1 MMHLKQAVLFA
12 LMLALPWALHAQAIP
27 NGSAVDDIGKFELGL
42 NYNYFHANAPP
53 GQCGCFGLNGGSATF
68 LYNLTPAWGAVADIA
83 LAHAN
88 NVDNT
93 SQNITIFNYLFGP
106 RYSVRTSSRF
116 VPYGEVLFGG
126 AKEDVNIQ
134 FAINR
139 NAFGIAAGG
148 GVTTRLKPRLGITIV
163 QADWI
168 YTRIPNAV
176 NNRQNDVRISTGFT
190 YSFGVR

>member
-1 MMHLKQAVLFA
+1 MYLKRAVLFA
-12 LMLALPWALHAQAIP
+12 VILAFPWMLCAQAIP
-27 NGSAVDDIGKFELGL
+27 NGSVGGDMGRIQLGL

-68 LYNLTPAWGAVADIA
+68 LYNITPAWSAVADIA

-93 SQNITIFNYLFGP
+93 GQNITIFNYLFGP
-106 RYSVRTSSRF
+106 RYSWRNSSRF
-116 VPYGEVLFGG
+116 VPYGQALLGG
-126 AKEDVNIQ
+126 AKEDVNIE
-134 FAINR
+134 FDINR

-148 GVTTRLKPRLGITIV
+148 GVTTQIKPRLGFTIV
-163 QADWI
+163 QADWV

-176 NNRQNDVRISTGFT
+176 NNRQNDVRIGTGLT
-190 YSFGVR
+190 YSFGGQ